1 MYVHERKN
9 TKQMSWLQTRFEI
22 LKFESRQKKMRVDV
36 KKKKRELSKGNRWQF
51 EQLEAGWSDV
61 IMQKAREMSHACRSV
76 STISSSWT
84 YILQIST
91 HVFYCIR
98 RILQVSTYVFFF

>member
-1 MYVHERKN
+1 MTTN
-9 TKQMSWLQTRFEI
+9 TIRNFEI
-22 LKFESRQKKMRVDV
+22 WVETKKNSSRRE
-36 KKKKRELSKGNRWQF
+36 KKKRELSKRNRWQF
-51 EQLEAGWSDV
+51 EQLEVGWSDV

-76 STISSSWT
+76 FTISSSWT

-98 RILQVSTYVFFF
+98 RILQVSTYVFFFFNTFLPSV